1 MTRKAARYWEGET
14 LESLRERWD
23 RPDVYV
29 YARIDSTNVRARE
42 LAEEDAPAGTIV
54 IADEQVTGR
63 GRRSRRWFSPKG
75 AGLYLSLVLRPELL
89 PNPTL
94 VSLLA
99 GLGMARAVDRLLGN
113 GSAALKWPNDLILQ
127 DRKAGG
133 ALTETVW
140 AGDRPAHVILGMGIN
155 VHQEREDFPPV
166 LRDVAIS
173 LDMVAG
179 EEVSRLELADLVLE
193 EVEERCARIPAS
205 LEPEQLRQLDDYDWL
220 RDRRCSVLASDEEEA
235 EPEAGVAV
243 GIAPDGALLFR
254 PDTGALQ
261 RVKSGQ
267 VLAEG
272 LRFPDY

>member
-14 LESLRERWD
+14 LEALRERWD

-54 IADEQVTGR
+54 LADEQVTGR
-63 GRRSRRWFSPKG
+63 GQRSRRWFSAKG
-75 AGLYLSLVLRPELL
+75 AGLYLSLVLRPERLS
-89 PNPTL
+89 NPTL

-113 GSAALKWPNDLILQ
+113 GSAALKWPNDLILE
-127 DRKAGG
+127 DRKVGG
-133 ALTETVW
+133 ALTEAVW
-140 AGDRPAHVILGMGIN
+140 AGDRPAHVILGLGIN

-205 LEPEQLRQLDDYDWL
+205 LEPEQLRQLDDHDWL
-220 RDRRCSVLASDEEEA
+220 RDRRCAVVASEDADPQE
-235 EPEAGVAV
+235 GVAV

-254 PDTGALQ
+254 PDSGALQ

-267 VLAEG
+267 VIAED